1 MDNKFG
7 VARIRQK
14 RDSPSEKLDQNKSKV
29 DKHYKAGSIAKIKRQ
44 HETHLDLKNVKATDK
59 IFR

>member
-1 MDNKFG
+1 VDNKFG

-44 HETHLDLKNVKATDK
+44 HETHLD
-59 IFR
+59 

>member
-29 DKHYKAGSIAKIKRQ
+29 DKHYKAGSIAKIKRH
-44 HETHLDLKNVKATDK
+44 HETRLD
-59 IFR
+59 